1 MRVSTTLPDRTAVVT
16 IPAEGHARRVAAL
29 RETIHRIIDTVID
42 AGKFHH
48 GPQTER
54 LEDALSHAW
63 GGHAV
68 ATTSC
73 TQALVLALE
82 AAGTRPGD
90 EVIVPAATFA
100 ATAFAVASVGA
111 VPVIVDVTEPTL
123 TLCPKAMEAAVTER
137 TRAVI
142 PVHLHG
148 HMADMPT
155 INQVASRHGLTVIED
170 CAQAPGASLNGRAV
184 GTWGDYGCFSFWVG
198 KNMGGLDDAG
208 AILTTTADR
217 AARLR
222 RLTDMGRDRTDRH
235 LHHVPGHRARLGEV
249 NAGIL
254 TTQLGLLPSWT
265 ERRNTIARRYTAAFA
280 DLPLETPMVQDGHV
294 HAFYKYAL
302 GCEDI
307 AALTDHL
314 ANAGIEA
321 ERVYPYLLPDL
332 TAFQGITH
340 RTHVTE
346 QSHAATRRL
355 CLPAYPELTD
365 AEVDHVIGTVT
376 AFYSGS

>member
-1 MRVSTTLPDRTAVVT
+1 MRVSSTLPGRSAVVT

-29 RETIHRIIDTVID
+29 RETIHSITDTVID
-42 AGKFHH
+42 TGKFHH

-54 LEDALSHAW
+54 LEDTLAHVW

-100 ATAFAVASVGA
+100 ATAFAVAALGA
-111 VPVIVDVTEPTL
+111 VPVIVDVAEPTL
-123 TLCPKAMEAAVTER
+123 TLDPKATEAAITDR

-148 HMADMPT
+148 HMADMPA
-155 INQVASRHGLTVIED
+155 INQVAARHGLAVIED
-170 CAQAPGASLNGRAV
+170 CAQAPGASLHGRAA

-198 KNMGGLDDAG
+198 KNIGGLDDAG
-208 AILTTTADR
+208 AILTTTPDR
-217 AARLR
+217 AAQLR
-222 RLTDMGRDRTDRH
+222 RLTDMGRDRRHRH
-235 LHHVPGHRARLGEV
+235 LHHVRGHRARLGEV

-265 ERRNTIARRYTAAFA
+265 ERRNTIARRYTDAFA
-280 DLPLETPMVQDGHV
+280 ELPVETPMVQDGHV

-307 AALTDHL
+307 PALTAHL
-314 ANAGIEA
+314 THAGIEA
-321 ERVYPYLLPDL
+321 EQVYPYLLPDQP
-332 TAFQGITH
+332 AFEEITH
-340 RTHVTE
+340 RSHVTE
-346 QSHAATRRL
+346 RSDTATRRL

-365 AEVDHVIGTVT
+365 TEVNHVIATVT
-376 AFYSGS
+376 SFYTSG